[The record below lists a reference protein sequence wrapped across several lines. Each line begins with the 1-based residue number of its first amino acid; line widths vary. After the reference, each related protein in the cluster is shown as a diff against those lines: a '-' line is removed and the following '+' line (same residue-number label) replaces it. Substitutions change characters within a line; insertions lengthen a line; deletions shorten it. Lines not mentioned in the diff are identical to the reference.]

1 MSPMDK
7 KARKNMVGLGV
18 FFTSLVL
25 LGVVGFSWS
34 FLDRHGFFIPAVQ
47 RSFCIRN
54 LETVARAKAEYA
66 KDHEMTNGTPITA
79 EQLVEYLE
87 DGWKCLRCPGRGTY
101 TIHPVGEP
109 PTCSEPTHH

>member
-1 MSPMDK
+1 MSALHK
-7 KARKNMVGLGV
+7 KARKNMAGLGV

-25 LGVVGFSWS
+25 FALVGLFWS
-34 FLDRHGFFIPAVQ
+34 FFDAHGFFIPSVQ
-47 RSFCIRN
+47 RRQCLKN
-54 LETVARAKAEYA
+54 LETIARTKAEYVN
-66 KDHEMTNGTPITA
+66 DHSLTNGSPVTA

-101 TIHPVGEP
+101 TIHPAGEP